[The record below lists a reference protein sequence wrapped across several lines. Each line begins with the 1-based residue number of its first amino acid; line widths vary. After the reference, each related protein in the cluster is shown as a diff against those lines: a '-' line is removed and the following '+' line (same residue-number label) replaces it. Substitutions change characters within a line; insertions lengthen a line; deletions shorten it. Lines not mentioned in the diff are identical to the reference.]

1 MSIVYNKEI
10 QVSQKQYQ
18 EIMIYFKGIVAFRKD
33 ENGFFIKLMM
43 PSFKKE
49 FTVTLY
55 KLKIII
61 SMESSKMDCE

>member
-49 FTVTLY
+49 LDFYL
-55 KLKIII
+55 
-61 SMESSKMDCE
+61 SK